1 MKSETGNRK
10 IEKWIP
16 NGLSLLAFFLLG
28 GCVSPIGSR
37 TKGTGEANASA
48 AASITQTISS
58 ESGNWHV
65 VYEND
70 FSSYA
75 VGQEPED
82 LFILDGSFAVREVEN
97 NKVLGLPGTPI
108 GDFGILFGPRV
119 KGKPVELRCR
129 LFSSRKGRRLPA
141 FAAGLGGVNG
151 YRIRLN
157 PAVRKTQLF
166 RGEEPVATTSFQWE
180 SGSWT
185 NLRLRAEPKG
195 KTTTVSAKVWGQG
208 GGEPAE
214 WTLVHEDAESFDG
227 GKCSLWGLPYASTD
241 ILFDDLQVFSSSP

>member
-1 MKSETGNRK
+1 MRAE
-10 IEKWIP
+10 P
-16 NGLSLLAFFLLG
+16 
-28 GCVSPIGSR
+28 
-37 TKGTGEANASA
+37 
-48 AASITQTISS
+48 
-58 ESGNWHV
+58 GNWRV

-70 FSSYA
+70 FSSYD
-75 VGQEPED
+75 VGEEPED
-82 LFILDGSFAVREVEN
+82 LFILDGRFAVREVEN
-97 NKVLGLPGTPI
+97 NKALALPGTPI

-129 LFSSRKGRRLPA
+129 LFSSRKGRRMPA

-157 PAVRKTQLF
+157 PAVRKVQLF

-180 SGSWT
+180 SGTWT
-185 NLRLRAEPKG
+185 HLRFRAEPKADG
-195 KTTTVSAKVWGQG
+195 ATIVFAKVWGQG
-208 GGEPAE
+208 GREPAE
-214 WTLVHEDAESFDG
+214 WTLVHEDTESFDG